1 MTRSEGDRIG
11 CESLWRFLGRCPVA
25 LLRPNRAAICRTTGP
40 NRPSSTP
47 HKAKGPAVAGR
58 ACMAEGA
65 LWPWRG
71 LSETGLAANRSGDSW
86 GVAPSLCSAQIALR
100 FVGRQVRIGHP
111 AHHTKQKA
119 QRLLGLLLCVAHP
132 SAFGGQ
138 KLSVCAHRFKFALID
153 KNMQNTYYLIDL
165 NK

>member
-1 MTRSEGDRIG
+1 MTTLSVH
-11 CESLWRFLGRCPVA
+11 STVA
-25 LLRPNRAAICRTTGP
+25 LWL
-40 NRPSSTP
+40 
-47 HKAKGPAVAGR
+47 
-58 ACMAEGA
+58 
-65 LWPWRG
+65 WRG
-71 LSETGLAANRSGDSW
+71 LKETGLAANRSGDSW